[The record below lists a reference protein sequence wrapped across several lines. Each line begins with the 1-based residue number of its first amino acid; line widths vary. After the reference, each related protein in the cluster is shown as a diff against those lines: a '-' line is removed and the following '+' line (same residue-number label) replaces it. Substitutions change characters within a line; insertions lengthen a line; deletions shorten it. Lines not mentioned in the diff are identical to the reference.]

1 MCYIRRTSLGS
12 GVVCARCSEDCEC
25 TVCLPADQQ
34 EQAPTITRAVVSR
47 MSDDRLRALLDDD
60 IYGEDDRETI
70 EDELE
75 ARDEYRAG
83 HDDTPSLQD
92 NGNYL
97 GSYGS

>member
-12 GVVCARCSEDCEC
+12 GVICARCSADCEC

-34 EQAPTITRAVVSR
+34 ETPTINRVTVGR
-47 MSDDRLRALLDDD
+47 MSDDRLQSLLDDD

-92 NGNYL
+92 SGREL
-97 GSYGS
+97 GSYSA